1 MINIYMTTLEIILQI
16 EVNQHHIQL
25 ALFVF
30 SCFSSDPVQL
40 ALFVLQLFQQR
51 PVWSRTALNS
61 FYTGKLDK
69 LKYLL
74 PLVSFYYLNG
84 PWRCQWVRFGYDPRK
99 HPEAKMYQ
107 IVDYRA
113 RQSKKKG

>member
-1 MINIYMTTLEIILQI
+1 MINIYMTILEIILQI
-16 EVNQHHIQL
+16 EVNQHHI
-25 ALFVF
+25 
-30 SCFSSDPVQL
+30 QL

-113 RQSKKKG
+113 RQSKKKGWNGTIYSKHGYGEL